1 MNKKI
6 TNSDFSK
13 NIEFKIDKEELRI
26 LKLQKEYKSGNIN
39 EENISDDDYFKLMFN
54 FLYFTGWRIS
64 EFTGFQWKNFDPI
77 NHTAKVR
84 VILSCK
90 IKNKKWDLIDQK
102 IKSKKKK
109 IRENLDDLK
118 DS

>member
-39 EENISDDDYFKLMFN
+39 EENISDDDYFKLVD
-54 FLYFTGWRIS
+54 LY
-64 EFTGFQWKNFDPI
+64 
-77 NHTAKVR
+77 
-84 VILSCK
+84 
-90 IKNKKWDLIDQK
+90 KKQNEKLKQK

>member
-39 EENISDDDYFKLMFN
+39 EENISDDDYFKLVD
-54 FLYFTGWRIS
+54 LY
-64 EFTGFQWKNFDPI
+64 
-77 NHTAKVR
+77 
-84 VILSCK
+84 
-90 IKNKKWDLIDQK
+90 KKQNEKLKQK
-102 IKSKKKK
+102 IKLKKKK
-109 IRENLDDLK
+109 IKESLDDLK
-118 DS
+118 ES

>member
-1 MNKKI
+1 MIKKT
-6 TNSDFSK
+6 TNNDFFK
-13 NIEFKIDKEELRI
+13 NIEFKMNKEEMRI

-39 EENISDDDYFKLMFN
+39 EENISDEDYFKLVD
-54 FLYFTGWRIS
+54 LY
-64 EFTGFQWKNFDPI
+64 
-77 NHTAKVR
+77 
-84 VILSCK
+84 
-90 IKNKKWDLIDQK
+90 KKQNEKLKQK